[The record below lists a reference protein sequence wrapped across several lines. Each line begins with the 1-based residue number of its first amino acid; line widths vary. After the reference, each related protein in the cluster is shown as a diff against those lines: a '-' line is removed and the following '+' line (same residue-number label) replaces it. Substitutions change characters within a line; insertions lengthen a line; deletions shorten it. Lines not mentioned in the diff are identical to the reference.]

1 VHVDHIQPAAPQP
14 VPIGEVEDL
23 TVLDRRKLIEVGE
36 KIENDLALPQRAKC
50 DLLGDQGVAADFSG
64 AKKFDEVGL
73 GLV

>member
-1 VHVDHIQPAAPQP
+1 
-14 VPIGEVEDL
+14 
-23 TVLDRRKLIEVGE
+23 VLDRRKLIEVGE